1 MYCNEF
7 AKTGI
12 KLKKHKAEEECR
24 ICPLHNSKGV
34 CIVDIGG
41 DKGQKM
47 SKELSAEISEIWRKF
62 YEAKK

>member
-24 ICPLHNSKGV
+24 ICPLRNKKGD
-34 CIVDIGG
+34 CIVDIGE
-41 DKGQKM
+41 DKAGKM
-47 SKELSAEISEIWRKF
+47 SKEISAEISEIWRKF
-62 YEAKK
+62 YGVKK